1 MILKENIIINIKMM
15 NGHKVLCGLRNM
27 QNLFEFKVS
36 ILGINSSFTNMTN
49 VHTCIVCCVNLFV
62 TMVLLMKR

>member
-1 MILKENIIINIKMM
+1 MILKENIIINSKMM